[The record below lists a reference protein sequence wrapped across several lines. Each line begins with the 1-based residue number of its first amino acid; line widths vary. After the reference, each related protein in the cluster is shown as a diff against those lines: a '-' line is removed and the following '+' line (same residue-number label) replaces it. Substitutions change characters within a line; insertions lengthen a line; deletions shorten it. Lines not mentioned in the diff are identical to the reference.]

1 MRIHLNPLRT
11 IRINKIVNQIEYVLT
26 NSYTSAQ
33 LTVRVAVLNSSGSVS
48 WRVSAL
54 FFEKLVVIKIVF
66 YQLNSLGLTVRQ
78 TACFLERK
86 YHKWEESDN
95 VS

>member
-11 IRINKIVNQIEYVLT
+11 IRINKIVNQIEYVP
-26 NSYTSAQ
+26 TSMCTGAQ

-54 FFEKLVVIKIVF
+54 FFEKLVIKIVF